1 MKKAPLIFIAL
12 AGAALFTGCNNQQ
25 TPATSG
31 STNSDSATSATT
43 NAAAETTE
51 KATTTEAASSNTNG
65 LSTDKDRESYAI
77 GMSMGMGL
85 KRNLSAAGL
94 DMDLDLILRGIKDS
108 ESGGP
113 TLLTEDQM
121 KATFGQIQRT
131 AMMNRQKMQFQES
144 QKNQVEGQAFLIHNK
159 TLPGVITLTNGLQ
172 YKVVTEGTGATPGPN
187 DMVTVNYTGTHVD
200 GKEFDSSASHGR
212 PLEANVSG
220 GIIRGWTEAL
230 ERMKVGSKW
239 EIYVPADLAYGSMG
253 HPPVIQPDETLI
265 FQIEL
270 LGVKSRP
277 APPQVQPLTSDI
289 IEVPSADQIKKGAKI
304 QTIKASDAEKM
315 QEAATNNAGTNK
327 AP

>member
-1 MKKAPLIFIAL
+1 MKKASLILIAL

-25 TPATSG
+25 TPPASGATNSTSG
-31 STNSDSATSATT
+31 SAAPSATT
-43 NAAAETTE
+43 ATPAES
-51 KATTTEAASSNTNG
+51 ASTSTNV
-65 LSTDKDRESYAI
+65 LSTEKDRESYAI

-85 KRNLSAAGL
+85 KNNLTRAGL

-121 KATFGQIQRT
+121 KTTFTQIQRT
-131 AMMNRQKMQFQES
+131 AMMNRQKIQSQEA
-144 QKNQVEGQAFLIHNK
+144 QKNQAEGEAFLAHNK
-159 TLPGVITLTNGLQ
+159 TLPGVVTLTNGLQ
-172 YKVVTEGTGATPGPN
+172 YKVITDGTGAIPGPN
-187 DMVTVNYTGTHVD
+187 DMVTVDYRGTHVD
-200 GKEFDSSASHGR
+200 GKEFDSSYRRGR
-212 PLEANVSG
+212 PLECNVGG

-239 EIYVPADLAYGSMG
+239 EVYIPPNLAYGPMG
-253 HPPVIQPDETLI
+253 YRDAIGPNETLI
-265 FQIEL
+265 FEMEL

-277 APPQVQPLTSDI
+277 APPQAQPLTSDI

-315 QEAATNNAGTNK
+315 QEAATNSAATNQ
-327 AP
+327 AQ